1 MPPSAATTVTGS
13 GLEDRRVL
21 AHCRESAQFEF
32 FLLSFLFKMSSK
44 TFTKT
49 SKTLTLSCNQQLNS
63 RSSLILNLETSMQQN
78 SDQLEK
84 KAPSLLSTMFIKL
97 HF

>member
-44 TFTKT
+44 T
-49 SKTLTLSCNQQLNS
+49 L
-63 RSSLILNLETSMQQN
+63 
-78 SDQLEK
+78 K
-84 KAPSLLSTMFIKL
+84 KL
-97 HF
+97 